1 MEAVDWDSTWGDYT
15 NSQKVHLRNVAF
27 EAKRTASDGPPCTS
41 RLLRR
46 LETIRYR
53 EASFTAKVM
62 NPTIAGSSRRS
73 YLGWLMGLCTAGVG
87 AFLAL
92 PVVRF
97 TMYPLRTRTAETN
110 WSDVGPIS
118 DFSSLAAPIQ
128 RSITV
133 EQVDGWRK
141 IVSEKIV
148 YVAKDSSSKLQVL
161 SAVCP
166 HLGCSVQWRDSKH
179 QFGCPCHGAEFSPS
193 GVKKAGPAP
202 RGMDALQSKI
212 EKGRLLVKYEYFRQ
226 LVPTKEVIG

>member
-1 MEAVDWDSTWGDYT
+1 
-15 NSQKVHLRNVAF
+15 
-27 EAKRTASDGPPCTS
+27 
-41 RLLRR
+41 
-46 LETIRYR
+46 
-53 EASFTAKVM
+53 M
-62 NPTIAGSSRRS
+62 NPTIAGTSRRS
-73 YLGWLMGLCTAGVG
+73 YLGWLMGLCTAGAG

-110 WSDVGPIS
+110 WSDVGPLS
-118 DFSSLAAPIQ
+118 DFSSLAAPVQ

-148 YVAKDSSSKLQVL
+148 YVAQDSSSKLQVL

-179 QFGCPCHGAEFSPS
+179 QFGCPCHGARVQPF
-193 GVKKAGPAP
+193 GH
-202 RGMDALQSKI
+202 Q
-212 EKGRLLVKYEYFRQ
+212 KGRSCTTGNGRSSEQDRKRAAAGQV
-226 LVPTKEVIG
+226 